1 MKRLFA
7 TALALLSLAAIPG
20 NASPM
25 KARVIQQLFCQDR
38 PGLEK
43 SFEWTINELKK
54 CDESL
59 DIVVLPEF
67 SEVPGKTTTPE
78 DFLNT
83 ARKYGPILLETCAET
98 AKRCNTLVFAGAI
111 DLSTEVP
118 RNTIFVFNR
127 QGKVIGKY
135 YKEHLTRGEW
145 DKLDKSYTEDW
156 TQPYILDIEG
166 VRYAF
171 LTCYDFYFYEN
182 YSNIARWNRTSS

>member
-1 MKRLFA
+1 
-7 TALALLSLAAIPG
+7 
-20 NASPM
+20 M

-98 AKRCNTLVFAGAI
+98 ARRCSTLVFAGAI
-111 DLSTEVP
+111 DLSLEVP

-127 QGKVIGKY
+127 QGEFIGKY

-145 DKLDKSYTEDW
+145 DKLDMRYTEEW
-156 TQPYILDIEG
+156 TQP
-166 VRYAF
+166 
-171 LTCYDFYFYEN
+171 
-182 YSNIARWNRTSS
+182 